1 MNAGNVETA
10 IAKGEQ
16 IHHLVSDLFPICRSI
31 TGDGVRATL
40 NILRQYIPLETFE
53 VPSGT
58 PVFDWVVPKEWNI
71 RDAYI
76 KNRAGERIVDFR
88 RSNLHVLNY
97 STPVNRQVSL
107 EELKNHLHY
116 LPEHPDWIPYRTSYY
131 KEDWGFC
138 VSYNQYKALQDESY
152 EVFIDTTLEPGSLTY
167 GEVYLPGESRDE
179 VLISTHVCH
188 PSLAND
194 NLSSIGVM
202 TFLIRELMERKLRY
216 SYRFI
221 FIPGTIGAITWL
233 AQNKDNVSQVRHGL
247 VASLLGDTGVFHY
260 KRSRSG
266 NAEIDQVAEYV
277 LNRHSPHNRIFD
289 FIPYGYDERQFCSPG
304 FNLPMGS
311 LTRTTY
317 GEYVEYHTSAD
328 NLEFVKASSL
338 EESLDLYGQV
348 IKILESNKAYI
359 NLNPYCEPQL
369 GKRGLYDLKG
379 GDNQGKN
386 FQMALLWVLS
396 LSDGDHNLLEIA
408 KRSAIDFNTIS
419 FAAGRLEDAGLL
431 KVKN

>member
-1 MNAGNVETA
+1 
-10 IAKGEQ
+10 
-16 IHHLVSDLFPICRSI
+16 
-31 TGDGVRATL
+31 
-40 NILRQYIPLETFE
+40 
-53 VPSGT
+53 
-58 PVFDWVVPKEWNI
+58 
-71 RDAYI
+71 
-76 KNRAGERIVDFR
+76 
-88 RSNLHVLNY
+88 
-97 STPVNRQVSL
+97 
-107 EELKNHLHY
+107 
-116 LPEHPDWIPYRTSYY
+116 
-131 KEDWGFC
+131 
-138 VSYNQYKALQDESY
+138 
-152 EVFIDTTLEPGSLTY
+152 
-167 GEVYLPGESRDE
+167 
-179 VLISTHVCH
+179 
-188 PSLAND
+188 
-194 NLSSIGVM
+194 
-202 TFLIRELMERKLRY
+202 
-216 SYRFI
+216 RFI